1 MPKRSPD
8 TNALLKDALIKLGK
22 EEFALSMGQ
31 QGRSYDA
38 AVKDAQINL
47 RKEEFALSMGLRRN
61 YAAAKD
67 AQI

>member
-1 MPKRSPD
+1 
-8 TNALLKDALIKLGK
+8 
-22 EEFALSMGQ
+22 MGQ